1 MAFTTKKIIAG
12 NWKMNGYKKD
22 SWELTNNLMNK
33 FEVDNQKVNFDMI
46 IFPPFLLVSEIVA
59 MLDGSNI
66 KVGVQNAT
74 YFDNGAYTGE
84 ISATMAADIGVKFV
98 LLGHSERRTIFN
110 ETSEDVAKKM
120 QKVIDAKLTPVV
132 CIGEN
137 EDEKINGKTEEV
149 LRDLF
154 LKSMSNNATADN
166 IIIAYEPLWAIGTG
180 KVASTTDIISA
191 FNIIRNVAM
200 ERFGD
205 SNITILYGGSV
216 KPSNAK
222 EILGLE
228 AVNGVLVGGAS
239 LNPDDFWQIAESV

>member
-22 SWELTNNLMNK
+22 SWELTNKLMDK
-33 FEVDNQKVNFDMI
+33 FEVENQKLNFEMI
-46 IFPPFLLVSEIVA
+46 VFPPFLLVNEIVA
-59 MLDGSNI
+59 MLEGSNI

-84 ISATMAADIGVKFV
+84 ISATMVADVGAKFV
-98 LLGHSERRTIFN
+98 LLGHSERRTIFG
-110 ETSEDVAKKM
+110 ETSEIVSKKM
-120 QKVIDAKLTPVV
+120 EKVIDTKLTPIV

-154 LKSMSNNATADN
+154 LKSVSNNATADN
-166 IIIAYEPLWAIGTG
+166 IIVAYEPLWAIGTG
-180 KVASTTDIISA
+180 KVASITDIISA
-191 FNIIRNVAM
+191 FNVIRNAAM

-216 KPSNAK
+216 KPSNAQ

-228 AVNGVLVGGAS
+228 TVNGVLVGGAS
-239 LNPDDFWQIAESV
+239 LNADSFWQIAQSV